1 MFRYKSFGTLMF
13 EGSDMALRNG
23 DEVEITFRIS
33 TPSFLFIR
41 ISTQDKSVDIPIEPE
56 MFNRLFKK
64 VFERRHKEK
73 NRRNWL

>member
-1 MFRYKSFGTLMF
+1 MF
-13 EGSDMALRNG
+13 EGSDMALKNG
-23 DEVEITFRIS
+23 DEVEIDFRIS

-64 VFERRHKEK
+64 V
-73 NRRNWL
+73 RN

>member
-1 MFRYKSFGTLMF
+1 MFRYQAFGTLMF
-13 EGSDMALRNG
+13 EGSDMALKSG

-41 ISTQDKSVDIPIEPE
+41 ISTQGKSVDIPIEPE

-64 VFERRHKEK
+64 V
-73 NRRNWL
+73 RN